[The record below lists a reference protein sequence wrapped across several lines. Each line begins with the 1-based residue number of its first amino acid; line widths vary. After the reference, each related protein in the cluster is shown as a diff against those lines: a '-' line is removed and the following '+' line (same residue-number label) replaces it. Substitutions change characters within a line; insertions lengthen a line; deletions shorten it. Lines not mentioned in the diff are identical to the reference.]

1 MKLRKDLQTVKTI
14 IGEMME
20 LNNDKIGALMT
31 RRADDGS
38 TAAMREEDI
47 EEVRGILRE
56 NDALR
61 EFATRLESA
70 CGLPL
75 DTIV

>member
-1 MKLRKDLQTVKTI
+1 MKLRKDLQTVKDI

-20 LNNDKIGALMT
+20 LNNDRIGSLMT
-31 RRADDGS
+31 RKADDGS
-38 TAAMREEDI
+38 TAAMKEEDI

-61 EFATRLESA
+61 EFIVRLESA
-70 CGLPL
+70 CNLPL
-75 DTIV
+75 GTIF